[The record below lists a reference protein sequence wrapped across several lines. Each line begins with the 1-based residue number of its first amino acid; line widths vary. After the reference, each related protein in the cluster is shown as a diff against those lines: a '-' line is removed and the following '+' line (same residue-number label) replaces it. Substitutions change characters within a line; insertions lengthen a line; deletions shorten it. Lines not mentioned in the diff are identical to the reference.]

1 MRGRVNDIKSW
12 LMSLEEEELR
22 TLLTWHPCLRGQNC
36 VHGTESRARRVA
48 PSRREITSVRVWLAK
63 AQAPHL
69 TSAAVCGLGWVTR
82 LLEEEYG
89 WPHHVL
95 AEPTV
100 DQLSAMLEVLEP
112 PLAHCALYG
121 LLVPRTES
129 LPAGALAHEH
139 ETRLRAAANRRPP
152 PDARAVGPAFTEAES
167 KAEPE
172 PEPEPEP
179 KAEPEPEPEATREEA
194 PAVSPEEPQ
203 SEAVD
208 TVLGPDLFSELH
220 TSLALLRRT
229 GENLA
234 DELRALAADLTE
246 GRQPSDA
253 VLTAAVDGVPE
264 WARSRR
270 ALAARLTAAGGT
282 WPPGGG
288 YAAAEEEVGRREEK
302 LAELRRKS
310 VTYAG
315 LIAVADDEEEAAD
328 LERVLRRVQQQLA
341 AFGVPAPEEPPAGVP
356 RPPEGTGTPARPAAP
371 SLPTKP
377 EPPRQPGPSPDPTP
391 AQAEGQALDGNHAQ
405 AGSHVRAEGP
415 AQAESQAGAQ
425 GQGQNQVQA
434 EVQAQN
440 ENETRAQAEGQAR
453 IPARTAPQPGALAEP
468 RPQPEPADGRSPALA
483 DVPARNGGSAPTP
496 TPTEAEPPTGGPSG
510 TVHGVTGT
518 AAPAPADA
526 PAPVPSSPAPAPA
539 PVGSAPAP
547 GVPADVRGAAPG
559 TPASTPVTSLSGP
572 RASVP
577 APAKPAPSP
586 GSPAATSAA
595 VPSAAVP
602 SAPATFLPG
611 ARASAPAPVAP
622 PSAKTPAPGTSA
634 PPAAAATPAPAP
646 VAARS
651 GSAGAAALPEEDWP
665 VGVVQP
671 DWDPGAPWE
680 TGAES
685 PVARL
690 LGQGRVA
697 DAYWVTRA
705 SRESDER
712 ARALAFAA
720 AAFGCVSDSEATP
733 VQITHEFDAPL
744 SGEDREAHLVALAA
758 ALRAG
763 LTARW
768 PHGLVSGFVMPSGL
782 TSPWQQ
788 LLNVL
793 VAAVR
798 DGRGFEPGTLQTDEE
813 RNAAQLREEIAQTAR
828 QLLDDLPRR
837 KMKYQRASQVLKY
850 LIGPSGRLHKAL
862 DECVAWAE
870 RSPAAGS
877 PGFREAGEELWRTE
891 GIDRIIE
898 DADALFRTSKQAK
911 EPITAGALRQ
921 LHAACR
927 SVGELLIRA
936 EAAHSAVRP
945 SAGAS
950 ERGIPELGSA
960 LRGVAD
966 EPVPSGVGGAALGLL
981 RAWLVGAP
989 TVPGEQLA
997 SDDAADRL
1005 RENGGPVPSGDCLLG
1020 LCELP
1025 RHPDGEPDLA
1035 DPRTALRMAAL
1046 LAPAAPAQA
1055 LERYLETGDLHL
1067 AKALI
1072 AAVERA
1078 PAAMGC
1084 PDPEWRDAAGRQ
1096 LAQAHERWRRQVGER
1111 HTLAAELL
1119 AQMRTL
1125 NQLAPDRERHFAG
1138 RLQQFADGE
1147 ESGRYRFALA
1157 SLNELEAEL
1166 GALVEKAKSR
1176 LREDLE
1182 QLRTDPEHPLAPNDR
1197 DRIARLIDEGDTVT
1211 AQEFLS
1217 LATSRKPLPERLADD
1232 DAELLDFLTGAI
1244 SPQAP
1249 KAGGEGVSARW
1260 WASHYGGREPSL
1272 TQAARSGL
1280 ESWEALCTARARS
1293 GQWQQHIPRVLRLL
1307 GLQLSTHQLTPA
1319 PVARGQGMRR
1329 FEARARVAERPGYV
1343 ATLGSRSTTYTV
1355 LLVWEEQ
1362 PADGPLAHLED
1373 ADVGANIVL
1382 YLHPLGAEGRRA
1394 LAESARS
1401 SAQQA
1406 LVVDSTVMGWMAAR
1420 APGSFRSLQR
1430 VTLPWATYNPY
1441 TPFVAGLVPPE
1452 VFYGRDEEMREVMGR
1467 DGGMFLYGG
1476 RQLGKSALLRRVA
1489 DVFPSGSD
1497 AHVAV
1502 YLDLLKAEIGHAE
1515 APERIWSRLVED
1527 LKRKGVFT
1535 SKMSEQAAPDT
1546 VVKNI
1551 RDWLDQDP
1559 TRRILVLADEADAF
1573 LNTDSRRAFRVG
1585 SESTFPN
1592 VMHFQRL
1599 MEQTERRFKIV
1610 FAGLHQ
1616 VQRFGHL
1623 SNVSTVHGGPDVLI
1637 GPLGTR
1643 AAVRLVTE
1651 PMAALGHF
1659 FERPELVW
1667 RILAITN
1674 YQANLVQIFCRELVR
1689 VLHARPYTPAVGP
1702 VRITEDDVQK
1712 VAASETVRQQIAER
1726 LRFTINLEDRYRVLA
1741 LVIALRSLEDGYRG
1755 DYSASELL
1763 EAAREA
1769 WSRGF
1774 EMLSAKQVQIF
1785 LTEMVGLGLLIQ
1797 LGDRS
1802 RFAVRSPNVVNM
1814 LGTRE
1819 ELELELSE
1827 TEFGLPYDYNPRA
1840 ARRILGRDQRGVQR
1854 YSPLTEEQLHEA
1866 AQPGVTVIGATRLH
1880 RPELIKKAVA
1890 AFAENRGVTVLGYAR
1905 GEDLG
1910 TVLKLRHR
1918 KAQVLVADLLGASAD
1933 ELREAVRQLLAH
1945 AGRPADTL
1953 AARSERRSGGTD
1965 NRSVVVLSDVERV
1978 GELDATD
1985 QGADLSSRRLFPERW
2000 SADALRAWS
2009 ECPFVSREDRDRLVA
2024 ATGGWPRWMEDA
2036 VTDVSVYGATLES
2049 AVERIKAVI
2058 ARPANL
2064 DAHLERSGL
2073 DARDLD
2079 LLSVWSSY
2087 VDEGQG
2093 APRDDIQAAVELTRE
2108 ETDLWLDR
2116 LHRLGVLDGTV
2127 EGFALEPVTYRA
2139 VRARSA
2145 AGEP

>member
-1 MRGRVNDIKSW
+1 MTLDD
-12 LMSLEEEELR
+12 EELR
-22 TLLTWHPCLRGQNC
+22 TLLTWHACLRGQNC
-36 VHGTESRARRVA
+36 VHGTESGPRRTT
-48 PSRREITSVRVWLAK
+48 PTKRELTSVRVWLAK

-69 TSAAVCGLGWVTR
+69 SSAAVCGLSWVTQV
-82 LLEEEYG
+82 LNEQYG
-89 WPHHVL
+89 WSQHVL
-95 AEPTV
+95 AGPTV
-100 DQLSAMLEVLEP
+100 EQLSAMLEVLEP
-112 PLAHCALYG
+112 PLARCALYG
-121 LLVPRTES
+121 LLVPVSEG
-129 LPAGALAHEH
+129 LPAAALAHEH
-139 ETRLRAAANRRPP
+139 ESRMREAANRRPP
-152 PDARAVGPAFTEAES
+152 PDARAVGPRFAAPPDP
-167 KAEPE
+167 AP
-172 PEPEPEP
+172 
-179 KAEPEPEPEATREEA
+179 AEA
-194 PAVSPEEPQ
+194 PSSQEPQ

-208 TVLGPDLFSELH
+208 TVFGPDLFAELH

-246 GRQPSDA
+246 GRQPADA
-253 VLTAAVDGVPE
+253 VLAAAVDGVPE

-270 ALAARLTAAGGT
+270 SLTARLEAAGGT
-282 WPPGGG
+282 WPPEGG
-288 YAAAEEEVGRREEK
+288 YETAAEEVGRREEK
-302 LAELRRKS
+302 LAELRRKAVS
-310 VTYAG
+310 YAG
-315 LIAVADDEEEAAD
+315 LIALADDEEEAAD
-328 LERVLRRVQQQLA
+328 LERMLGRVQQQLA
-341 AFGVPAPEEPPAGVP
+341 AFGISGGLDDAPDTAPGEEGQGAAERDRASAGEGRDRAPTGQEPAGTGQDQGLSAQDPPTTGRSRGPEGQSRSLAGQDQAPVGPGKEQTSAGQDGSTEAGDRSPAGADRTPVCSDGRTWGPGETSVGQDRAPAGQGERTPGPGQASPGEGRSVTRQDGPPTAQGRTLTPSAATLVVAEGLPEQAPAPETASAEAPASERAGESDTAPASGPGAVPEDRSESRRPDADPDSPSPVGPAQDGGEVEAEAVPAPPEEPWPA
-356 RPPEGTGTPARPAAP
+356 
-371 SLPTKP
+371 
-377 EPPRQPGPSPDPTP
+377 
-391 AQAEGQALDGNHAQ
+391 
-405 AGSHVRAEGP
+405 
-415 AQAESQAGAQ
+415 
-425 GQGQNQVQA
+425 
-434 EVQAQN
+434 
-440 ENETRAQAEGQAR
+440 
-453 IPARTAPQPGALAEP
+453 
-468 RPQPEPADGRSPALA
+468 
-483 DVPARNGGSAPTP
+483 
-496 TPTEAEPPTGGPSG
+496 
-510 TVHGVTGT
+510 
-518 AAPAPADA
+518 
-526 PAPVPSSPAPAPA
+526 
-539 PVGSAPAP
+539 
-547 GVPADVRGAAPG
+547 
-559 TPASTPVTSLSGP
+559 
-572 RASVP
+572 
-577 APAKPAPSP
+577 
-586 GSPAATSAA
+586 
-595 VPSAAVP
+595 
-602 SAPATFLPG
+602 
-611 ARASAPAPVAP
+611 
-622 PSAKTPAPGTSA
+622 
-634 PPAAAATPAPAP
+634 
-646 VAARS
+646 
-651 GSAGAAALPEEDWP
+651 
-665 VGVVQP
+665 GVVQP
-671 DWDPGAPWE
+671 DWDPAAPWE
-680 TGAES
+680 TGTEP

-697 DAYWVTRA
+697 DAYWLTRA
-705 SRESDER
+705 SRESGER
-712 ARALAFAA
+712 ARVLAFAT

-733 VQITHEFDAPL
+733 VQITHEFDAL
-744 SGEDREAHLVALAA
+744 LAGEDREAHLVALTA
-758 ALRAG
+758 ALRSG

-782 TSPWQQ
+782 AAPWQQ

-828 QLLDDLPRR
+828 QLLADLPHR

-850 LIGPSGRLHKAL
+850 LIGPSGRLRQAL
-862 DECVAWAE
+862 NECVAWAE
-870 RSPAAGS
+870 QGPAAVS
-877 PGFREAGEELWRTE
+877 PGFRKAGEELWRTE
-891 GIDRIIE
+891 EIDRIIE

-936 EAAHSAVRP
+936 EAAHAAVRP
-945 SAGAS
+945 AAGAS
-950 ERGIPELGSA
+950 ERGIPQLSSA

-1020 LCELP
+1020 LSELP
-1025 RHPDGEPDLA
+1025 RHPDGEPDLD

-1084 PDPEWRDAAGRQ
+1084 HDPEWRDTAGRQ
-1096 LAQAHERWRRQVGER
+1096 LAQAQERWRRQVGER

-1125 NQLAPDRERHFAG
+1125 NQLDQDRERHFTG

-1147 ESGRYRFALA
+1147 ESGRYRFAVT
-1157 SLNELEAEL
+1157 SLDGLEAEL
-1166 GALVEKAKSR
+1166 GAMVEKAKSR

-1182 QLRTDPEHPLAPNDR
+1182 QLRTDPEHPLASDDR

-1217 LATSRKPLPERLADD
+1217 LATSRLPLPERLADD
-1232 DAELLDFLTGAI
+1232 DSELLDFLAGAI

-1343 ATLGSRSTTYTV
+1343 ATLGSRATTYTV

-1406 LVVDSTVMGWMAAR
+1406 LVVDSAVTGWMAAR

-1467 DGGMFLYGG
+1467 EGGMFLYGG

-1489 DVFPSGSD
+1489 DVFPSGSE

-1527 LKRKGVFT
+1527 LKRKGVFNN
-1535 SKMSEQAAPDT
+1535 KMSEQAPPDT

-1551 RDWLDQDP
+1551 CTWLDGDP

-1637 GPLGTR
+1637 GPLGTQ

-1689 VLHARPYTPAVGP
+1689 VLHARPYTPGVGP

-1769 WSRGF
+1769 WPRGF

-1814 LGTRE
+1814 LGTRD

-1866 AQPGVTVIGATRLH
+1866 AQSGVTVIGATRLH

-1890 AFAENRGVTVLGYAR
+1890 AFAENRGVTVLRYTR

-1918 KAQVLVADLLGASAD
+1918 KAQVLIADLLGASAD
-1933 ELREAVRQLLAH
+1933 DLRDAVRQLLAH
-1945 AGRPADTL
+1945 AGRPADSL
-1953 AARSERRSGGTD
+1953 AVRSERRSGEKD

-1985 QGADLSSRRLFPERW
+1985 QGGELSSRRLFPERW

-2049 AVERIKAVI
+2049 AVDRIRAVI
-2058 ARPANL
+2058 AKPANL
-2064 DAHLERSGL
+2064 DTHLERSGL
-2073 DARDLD
+2073 DVRDLD
-2079 LLSVWSSY
+2079 LLAAWSSY

-2108 ETDLWLDR
+2108 ETDTWLYR
-2116 LHRLGVLDGTV
+2116 LDRLGVLDETV

-2139 VRARSA
+2139 VRARA
-2145 AGEP
+2145 GAGEP